1 MNLLFASFQH
11 TLRIADF
18 FFKNRLK
25 QHCKHSN
32 TFDFDVNCSSFESIR
47 SSNSLFIDHLYDH
60 LVCAAV
66 ELCCVII
73 KGVLFIHLNFINKR
87 SLNNKYSM

>member
-1 MNLLFASFQH
+1 MMSTVAASNLF
-11 TLRIADF
+11 
-18 FFKNRLK
+18 RLVI
-25 QHCKHSN
+25 Q
-32 TFDFDVNCSSFESIR
+32 FLSI
-47 SSNSLFIDHLYDH
+47 HLYDH